1 MKRSL
6 LLLAAAAILAAAAS
20 MSPRFLAAPASSTS
34 GREAGL
40 VRLPPAT
47 RPGESVVYGHI
58 ASLVRRGRHFE
69 MRLDPAWWL
78 TGVTARRA
86 KLEDTGSSDVPN
98 DVYVVEEGHRLLTYV
113 VPAAARVTVL
123 TRGRPTARI
132 AVSELAEIVKGR
144 NPKHRR
150 LLEPKAGFWV
160 RAGFRYPSPVLSL
173 DQQFQP

>member
-1 MKRSL
+1 
-6 LLLAAAAILAAAAS
+6 
-20 MSPRFLAAPASSTS
+20 MSPCGTRQAGPALRRAVGIGSVAHGEDLDDELFLV
-34 GREAGL
+34 EA
-40 VRLPPAT
+40 VDD
-47 RPGESVVYGHI
+47 
-58 ASLVRRGRHFE
+58 ASLVRRGRHLE

-113 VPAAARVTVL
+113 VPATARVTVL
-123 TRGRPTARI
+123 TRGRPTALI

-160 RAGFRYPSPVLSL
+160 RVGFRYPGPVLSL